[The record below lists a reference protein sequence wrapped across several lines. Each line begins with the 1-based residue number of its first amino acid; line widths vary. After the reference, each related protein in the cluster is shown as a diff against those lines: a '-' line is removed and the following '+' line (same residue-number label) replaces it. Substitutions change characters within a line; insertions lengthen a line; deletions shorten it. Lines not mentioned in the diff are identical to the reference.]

1 MNIKSKSIEA
11 EMSGNYTIDGAGVRL
26 LRVFGGPS
34 TFEYTDPFLLLDY
47 FGSSEP
53 SEYEKG
59 FPWHPH
65 RGIETITYQVKGKT
79 DHEDSNGN
87 KGTIYPGDV
96 QDMSAGSGIFH
107 QEMPAS
113 LNMKGSNDKNF
124 DRTVLGLQLW
134 VNTPA
139 ERKMK
144 TPEYAYYKSS
154 DIPQYKTDN
163 GSIVKVF
170 AGEFGDATGPYRS
183 PYDLSLH
190 YYHIRIKEGDS
201 IELSNL
207 ERKRAIMFN
216 FSGNVRINGETEMTE
231 RKAFIFSRN
240 GDYIEIKGR
249 ERESDIMFI
258 AGNPTDEHIEWY
270 GPVVMNTREQ
280 LNEALKDLRN
290 GTFVREKEPV
300 FN

>member
-1 MNIKSKSIEA
+1 MGIKSKSIEA
-11 EMSGNYTIDGAGVRL
+11 EMSGHYTIDGAGVKL

-65 RGIETITYQVKGKT
+65 RGIETITYQIKGKT

-87 KGTIYPGDV
+87 KGTIFPGDV

-107 QEMPAS
+107 QEMPTS
-113 LNMKGSNDKNF
+113 LSMKGSDDKKL
-124 DRTVLGLQLW
+124 DTTVLGLQLW

-144 TPEYAYYKSS
+144 TPEYAYYKAL
-154 DIPQYKTDN
+154 DIPEYKTDA
-163 GSIVKVF
+163 GSVVRVF
-170 AGEFGDATGPYRS
+170 AGDFGDAAGPYKS
-183 PYDLSLH
+183 AYDLGLD
-190 YYHIRIKEGDS
+190 YYHIRIKKGDT
-201 IELSNL
+201 IELSEL
-207 ERKRAIMFN
+207 EGKRAIMFN

-231 RKAFIFSRN
+231 RKAFIFSRA
-240 GDYIEIKGR
+240 GEFIEIKGR
-249 ERESDIMFI
+249 EKESDIMFI
-258 AGNPTDEHIEWY
+258 AGNPTNEHIEWY

-280 LNEALKDLRN
+280 LNEAMRDLRN